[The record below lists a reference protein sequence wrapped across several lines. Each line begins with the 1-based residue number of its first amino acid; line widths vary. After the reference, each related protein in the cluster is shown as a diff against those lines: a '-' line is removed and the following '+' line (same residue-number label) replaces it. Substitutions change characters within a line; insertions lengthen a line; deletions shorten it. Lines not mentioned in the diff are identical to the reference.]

1 MKALRSGTIVGIAV
15 VCASA
20 ILLAAAILIRNL
32 LPFRDATGFVATYNV
47 HGDTDESNSVFQQL
61 GTNGRTCATC
71 HQFDQAMSLE
81 VNHIRRRF
89 EQTAGKDP
97 LFAPVDGANCPN
109 AEQALAENFLTGR
122 VALTFSELLRIA

>member
-1 MKALRSGTIVGIAV
+1 MKAQRSGIGIVV

-20 ILLAAAILIRNL
+20 SLMAAAVLILNL

-47 HGDTDESNSVFQQL
+47 RGDTDESNSFFQQL

-71 HQFDQAMSLE
+71 HQFDQAMSIE

-97 LFAPVDGANCPN
+97 LFASVDGANCPN
-109 AEQALAENFLTGR
+109 AQEAGCQR
-122 VALTFSELLRIA
+122 P

>member
-1 MKALRSGTIVGIAV
+1 MKLLHWRRVPLAGMLCI
-15 VCASA
+15 SA
-20 ILLAAAILIRNL
+20 TVLAAILITNL
-32 LPFRDATGFVATYNV
+32 FPFRDATGFVATYNV
-47 HGDTDESNSVFQQL
+47 LGDTDERNSFFQQL

-109 AEQALAENFLTGR
+109 AQQGMPC
-122 VALTFSELLRIA
+122 